1 MDAAPVQQVR
11 RFNRVVTQR
20 IGALDESYLRRGR
33 PLGEARLIFETG
45 RDGADVRTLR
55 TRLGLDSG
63 YVSRLLRSLE
73 SQRLV
78 TVQKQPGDGRVRRVT
93 LTRKGRAELAKYDA
107 LSDQLAGSILA
118 PLDAAQRARL
128 VEAMAEVERLIDA
141 ARVEVRVESPASD
154 DARWCLD
161 AYFRELARLFDAG
174 FDPSQSNPA
183 TDEDMTP
190 PAGWFVVARS
200 DGAVAGCGA
209 LRRIDEATAE
219 IKRMWTAPAMRGRGV
234 ARRVLHALE
243 AIAREAGATV
253 LHLETNR
260 ALKAAQALYRNE
272 GYQEVAAF
280 NNEPYAHHW
289 FEKRL

>member
-1 MDAAPVQQVR
+1 
-11 RFNRVVTQR
+11 
-20 IGALDESYLRRGR
+20 
-33 PLGEARLIFETG
+33 
-45 RDGADVRTLR
+45 TLR

-73 SQRLV
+73 SQQLV
-78 TVQKQPGDGRVRRVT
+78 AVQKQPGDGRVRRVT
-93 LTRKGRAELAKYDA
+93 LTRQGRAELAKYDA

-128 VEAMAEVERLIDA
+128 VEAMAAVERLIDA
-141 ARVEVRVESPASD
+141 ASVEVRVESPASD
-154 DARWCLD
+154 DARRCLD

-190 PAGWFVVARS
+190 PAGWFVVARI

-243 AIAREAGATV
+243 AIAREAG
-253 LHLETNR
+253 
-260 ALKAAQALYRNE
+260 
-272 GYQEVAAF
+272 
-280 NNEPYAHHW
+280 
-289 FEKRL
+289 

>member
-1 MDAAPVQQVR
+1 MDTGQMQQVR

-63 YVSRLLRSLE
+63 YLSRLLRSLE
-73 SQRLV
+73 AQRLIL
-78 TVQKQPGDGRVRRVT
+78 VQRQPGDGRVRRVT
-93 LTRKGRAELAKYDA
+93 LTPKGRTELGKYDA
-107 LSDQLAGSILA
+107 LSDQLAESILA
-118 PLDAAQRARL
+118 PLDGVQRARL
-128 VEAMAEVERLIDA
+128 VQAMAEVERLIDA
-141 ARVEVRVESPASD
+141 ARIEVRVEAPTSD
-154 DARWCLD
+154 DARRCLD
-161 AYFRELARLFDAG
+161 AYFRELARLFDTG
-174 FDPSQSNPA
+174 FDPSKSNPA
-183 TDEDMTP
+183 TDEDLMP
-190 PAGWFVVARS
+190 PAGWFVVARI

-209 LRRIDEATAE
+209 LRRLDETTAE
-219 IKRMWTAPAMRGRGV
+219 IKRMWTAPAMRGRGI

-243 AIAREAGATV
+243 AIARDAGVTV

-260 ALKAAQALYRNE
+260 TLKAAQALYRDE

-280 NNEPYAHHW
+280 NDEPYAHHW